1 VKKRAG
7 ALALCLLLAL
17 SLAAPPVQAAGSVY
31 FTAAGNE
38 ILPLEDRTMPFW
50 SGGYLYVASSIFTGP
65 VNKSLGV
72 AFLPSN
78 VSNPTMCIL
87 YGGGRSLMFD
97 LNRNLVQDTDGN
109 TSFLG
114 AIRQNGEIFVPASV
128 VADFFKLEYSVTPMS
143 VTTSTEDNYSAL
155 VWLRRPNFGLSEN
168 DFINAASTQIA
179 MRYEQYLQDQSQE
192 SPAGTENPPA
202 GIQPP
207 ASTEGKNIYLCF
219 EAGNGTAALLDA
231 LDAHGAQA
239 TFFCSLEFLEHQGD
253 LLRRMA
259 ATGHAIGLL
268 ADARDP
274 ERTVAEQLEDGN
286 RRLVKATMGKTRL
299 VSIQNGNEQSLQE
312 VRELGFSGLTA
323 DLDWSGSALQN
334 AAQGEALLRQ
344 ASAKQQNV
352 RVWLASS
359 ASAAGL
365 RSLLSAAGLPAAH
378 YLSLTE
384 TLS

>member
-1 VKKRAG
+1 
-7 ALALCLLLAL
+7 
-17 SLAAPPVQAAGSVY
+17 
-31 FTAAGNE
+31 
-38 ILPLEDRTMPFW
+38 
-50 SGGYLYVASSIFTGP
+50 
-65 VNKSLGV
+65 
-72 AFLPSN
+72 
-78 VSNPTMCIL
+78 
-87 YGGGRSLMFD
+87 
-97 LNRNLVQDTDGN
+97 
-109 TSFLG
+109 
-114 AIRQNGEIFVPASV
+114 
-128 VADFFKLEYSVTPMS
+128 
-143 VTTSTEDNYSAL
+143 
-155 VWLRRPNFGLSEN
+155 
-168 DFINAASTQIA
+168 
-179 MRYEQYLQDQSQE
+179 
-192 SPAGTENPPA
+192 
-202 GIQPP
+202 
-207 ASTEGKNIYLCF
+207 
-219 EAGNGTAALLDA
+219 
-231 LDAHGAQA
+231 
-239 TFFCSLEFLEHQGD
+239 
-253 LLRRMA
+253 MA

-312 VRELGFSGLTA
+312 ARELGFSGLAA